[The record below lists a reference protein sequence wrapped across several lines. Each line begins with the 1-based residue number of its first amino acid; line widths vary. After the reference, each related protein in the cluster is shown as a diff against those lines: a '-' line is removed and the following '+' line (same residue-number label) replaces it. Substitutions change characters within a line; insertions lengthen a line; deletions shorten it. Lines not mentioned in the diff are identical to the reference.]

1 MAELDAAVT
10 PLDVGVSDMR
20 LPGLPLVSAN
30 PHFVRLFGLRSD
42 ADAVGRNCR
51 FTQGP
56 RTQMY
61 LIEELSAA
69 LRGALSCVVR
79 ILNYAAG
86 GRCFHT
92 LVVLHPVFETV
103 GGPHRFMLGLQ
114 IEFDFGDDEGVIER
128 IVALERTLALMP
140 RTLDGSHEADRQRVA
155 GASLLRRGEAGSA
168 GGGAAASVSVEARC
182 ARAIAAFTKL
192 RGGATRPR

>member
-1 MAELDAAVT
+1 MSETARAL
-10 PLDVGVSDMR
+10 
-20 LPGLPLVSAN
+20 
-30 PHFVRLFGLRSD
+30 
-42 ADAVGRNCR
+42 
-51 FTQGP
+51 
-56 RTQMY
+56 Y
-61 LIEELSAA
+61 AA
-69 LRGALSCVVR
+69 LAATTVPTAFGRSVSVLASPSGVARASFDALCGDRQPLGAADYIALAER
-79 ILNYAAG
+79 
-86 GRCFHT
+86 FHT

-168 GGGAAASVSVEARC
+168 GGGSGS
-182 ARAIAAFTKL
+182 
-192 RGGATRPR
+192 

>member
-10 PLDVGVSDMR
+10 PLDVGVCVSDMR

-30 PHFVRLFGLRSD
+30 PHFVRIFGLRSD

-56 RTQMY
+56 RTQIY
-61 LIEELSAA
+61 LIEELSSA

-79 ILNYAAG
+79 ILNYAAE

-103 GGPHRFMLGLQ
+103 GGAFRFSLGLQ
-114 IEFDFGDDEGVIER
+114 VEFDFGDD
-128 IVALERTLALMP
+128 ALERTLALMP
-140 RTLDGSHEADRQRVA
+140 RL
-155 GASLLRRGEAGSA
+155 SL
-168 GGGAAASVSVEARC
+168 
-182 ARAIAAFTKL
+182 IHI
-192 RGGATRPR
+192 